1 MELIRNHQ
9 ERLVID
15 LVRSSATRYPGIA
28 ADPNLLADVACLA
41 LNLLKP
47 RYFRHEV
54 DLHFYMGAEERA
66 RNAAALK
73 AAVEAAFEQISGRA
87 DTAPREAVARRP

>member
-9 ERLVID
+9 ESLVID

-28 ADPNLLADVACLA
+28 ADSNLLADVACLA
-41 LNLLKP
+41 LNSLSP

-54 DLHFYMGAEERA
+54 DLHFYMSAEERA
-66 RNAAALK
+66 RNAAAVK
-73 AAVEAAFEQISGRA
+73 AAVAAAFEHVSGRKQ
-87 DTAPREAVARRP
+87 TAPREAVPRRS